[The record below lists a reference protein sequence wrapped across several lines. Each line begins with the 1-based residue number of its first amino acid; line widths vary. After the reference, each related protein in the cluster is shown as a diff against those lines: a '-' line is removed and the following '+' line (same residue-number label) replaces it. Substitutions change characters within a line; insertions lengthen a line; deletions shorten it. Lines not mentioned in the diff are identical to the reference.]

1 MYSPAGICRFSSS
14 SIQQMCHAWV
24 KLFTLPRLVEPMQSH
39 LTGFET
45 SRLNGKVGL
54 KESKIVKLKE
64 QKQKKSI
71 ATWFSAV
78 ESHTLLPAP
87 LFAAPATSHRFF
99 LSQTISV
106 LPAFIWRV
114 QIFEHSLR
122 RMRSKMRCSIDFRRL
137 SKQLRRKKN
146 ALYGFSIEHLG
157 VNSSECESV
166 RVAHESRWAFVHFHS
181 VCTRSLNSARKWR
194 AEENQ
199 SPDKGPKRLP
209 ILN

>member
-45 SRLNGKVGL
+45 SRLNGKVRL
-54 KESKIVKLKE
+54 KESKIVELKE
-64 QKQKKSI
+64 QKQKKTI

-78 ESHTLLPAP
+78 ESHTLLPTP

-114 QIFEHSLR
+114 QIFKHSLR

-137 SKQLRRKKN
+137 SKQPRRKKMRCMDFQLN
-146 ALYGFSIEHLG
+146 ILGLIRRSVNRFELPTNLGGLLFTFILCARALWI
-157 VNSSECESV
+157 
-166 RVAHESRWAFVHFHS
+166 RP
-181 VCTRSLNSARKWR
+181 
-194 AEENQ
+194 ENDEPKKTNHQ
-199 SPDKGPKRLP
+199 TKGPNDCRY
-209 ILN
+209 